1 MNIRQFLIDMTAN
14 PWVNML
20 VAAAMLIAAANE
32 IWQSIQ
38 SFELGAHHGVFLY
51 ALLQCLKTLPDLMEP
66 LNKLK
71 GVDAD

>member
-1 MNIRQFLIDMTAN
+1 MNIRQFLINVTAN
-14 PWVNML
+14 PWVNIL
-20 VAAAMLIAAANE
+20 VAVAMLISAGNE

-51 ALLQCLKTLPDLMEP
+51 ALLQCLKALPDVMEP